1 MCHDCSVHATIFV
14 VCAGLGG
21 EIRQVGRVE
30 QRMIEAA
37 KLGFSTFVISAAH
50 EMPAT
55 NRLANVR
62 IIRCKHI
69 MEALKAVL
77 GTGRSR
83 MSLGTDERD
92 PVYDDEDAELV
103 APPF

>member
-1 MCHDCSVHATIFV
+1 MN
-14 VCAGLGG
+14 
-21 EIRQVGRVE
+21 
-30 QRMIEAA
+30 EAA
-37 KLGFSTFVISAAH
+37 KLGFSTFVISASH
-50 EMPAT
+50 DMPAT
-55 NRLANVR
+55 NRLAHVR

-83 MSLGTDERD
+83 ASLGTDD
-92 PVYDDEDAELV
+92 SSPAYDDEDSELV